1 MNNNLIQAR
10 EAIAKARSYLQTHEF
25 DQKAGKLKAALN
37 GGNDRPTA
45 VSKAQEWEEVC
56 REFGYQSQIYTSE
69 GKNME
74 HYDLDSVTFVDAA
87 FFVTTP
93 AKITDLTQ
101 LVLKHFHTTRTLL
114 RGLARASAENKGT
127 IYKQAA
133 LLNKEFCA
141 YMSQAAGFTVLV
153 HMMSQDHPDAQ
164 KLSKLIMKVFEQQ
177 QFLKQTAKGNL
188 RLRPVNRFNLV

>member
-25 DQKAGKLKAALN
+25 DQKAGKLKAALT

-56 REFGYQSQIYTSE
+56 REFEYQSQIYTSE

-93 AKITDLTQ
+93 SKIKDLTQ

-153 HMMSQDHPDAQ
+153 HMMSQEHPDAQ

-177 QFLKQTAKGNL
+177 QFLKQSAKGNL